1 MKMNKPYDTALE
13 FVNEIIERDIEG
25 QKFRAEGKDGICTW
39 TAKDTGDAYRWLNG
53 YVKALEDNALITD
66 EQLETLRKKIVSLGG
81 CAAPKV
87 QCDLRDIQ
95 SASELTENA
104 IINNCNVKVILG
116 NDTKSGSWDILRNQ
130 YLEYL
135 DVNKEN
141 ESKYDTLEIEDYM
154 TDESVG
160 RQITDYRKHT
170 NGRPLLVV
178 FPEYDDIN
186 DCLNLIK
193 GSDIEVD
200 FALARD
206 VSDQLS
212 IIVNAFEKDNAQQII
227 VAAAG
232 EIQSLV
238 QKDCIDRS
246 H

>member
-1 MKMNKPYDTALE
+1 MNKPYDTALE
-13 FVNEIIERDIEG
+13 FVNEIIERDVEG
-25 QKFRAEGKDGICTW
+25 QKLRAEGKDGLSTW

-53 YVKALEDNALITD
+53 YVKALEDNTLITD
-66 EQLETLRKKIVSLGG
+66 EQLETLRKKIVILSG
-81 CAAPKV
+81 CAVPKV
-87 QCDLRDIQ
+87 QCDLLDIQ
-95 SASELTENA
+95 SAGELTANA
-104 IINNCNVKVILG
+104 IIDNCNVKVTLG
-116 NDTKSGSWDILRNQ
+116 NDSKSGGWDILRNQ

-141 ESKYDTLEIEDYM
+141 ESKYDTLEVEDYM

-160 RQITDYRKHT
+160 RQVTDYRKHT
-170 NGRPLLVV
+170 SGRPLLVV

-193 GSDIEVD
+193 GSDNEVD

-206 VSDQLS
+206 ISDQLS

-238 QKDCIDRS
+238 QKYCIDRS

>member
-1 MKMNKPYDTALE
+1 
-13 FVNEIIERDIEG
+13 
-25 QKFRAEGKDGICTW
+25 
-39 TAKDTGDAYRWLNG
+39 
-53 YVKALEDNALITD
+53 
-66 EQLETLRKKIVSLGG
+66 KKIVILSG
-81 CAAPKV
+81 CAVPKV
-87 QCDLRDIQ
+87 QCDLLDIQ
-95 SASELTENA
+95 SAGELTANA
-104 IINNCNVKVILG
+104 IIDNCNVKVTLG
-116 NDTKSGSWDILRNQ
+116 NDSKSGDWDILRNQ

-141 ESKYDTLEIEDYM
+141 ESKYDTLEVEDYM

-160 RQITDYRKHT
+160 RQVTDYRKHT
-170 NGRPLLVV
+170 SGRPLLVV

-193 GSDIEVD
+193 GSDNEVD

-206 VSDQLS
+206 ISDQLS

-238 QKDCIDRS
+238 QKYCIDRS

>member
-1 MKMNKPYDTALE
+1 MNG
-13 FVNEIIERDIEG
+13 IE
-25 QKFRAEGKDGICTW
+25 K
-39 TAKDTGDAYRWLNG
+39 
-53 YVKALEDNALITD
+53 
-66 EQLETLRKKIVSLGG
+66 
-81 CAAPKV
+81 
-87 QCDLRDIQ
+87 
-95 SASELTENA
+95 
-104 IINNCNVKVILG
+104 
-116 NDTKSGSWDILRNQ
+116 
-130 YLEYL
+130 
-135 DVNKEN
+135 
-141 ESKYDTLEIEDYM
+141 LEIEDYM

-160 RQITDYRKHT
+160 RQVTDYRKRT

-178 FPEYDDIN
+178 FHEHDDIN

-193 GSDIEVD
+193 GSGNEVD

-238 QKDCIDRS
+238 QKDCMDRS

>member
-1 MKMNKPYDTALE
+1 MNG
-13 FVNEIIERDIEG
+13 IE
-25 QKFRAEGKDGICTW
+25 K
-39 TAKDTGDAYRWLNG
+39 
-53 YVKALEDNALITD
+53 
-66 EQLETLRKKIVSLGG
+66 
-81 CAAPKV
+81 
-87 QCDLRDIQ
+87 
-95 SASELTENA
+95 
-104 IINNCNVKVILG
+104 
-116 NDTKSGSWDILRNQ
+116 
-130 YLEYL
+130 
-135 DVNKEN
+135 
-141 ESKYDTLEIEDYM
+141 LEIEDYM
-154 TDESVG
+154 TDECVG
-160 RQITDYRKHT
+160 RQVTDYRKRT